1 MHTKLFPTQVI
12 QEVGYNC
19 SADIWSLGITAIE
32 MGDGKPPLGD
42 EHPMRALFMIPSQP
56 SPRLR
61 DESAWSGGFVAFVNS
76 CLARAPEARPSAA
89 ALLQTDFIRGAKP
102 CSILLYVSPLTME
115 VLMGPHRLFIA

>member
-1 MHTKLFPTQVI
+1 MI

-32 MGDGKPPLGD
+32 MGDGMPPLGD

-61 DESAWSGGFVAFVNS
+61 DESAWSGDFVAFVNS
-76 CLARAPEARPSAA
+76 CLARALEARHSAA
-89 ALLQTDFIRGAKP
+89 ALFLTTFIGAAKP
-102 CSILLYVSPLTME
+102 PSIHLWV
-115 VLMGPHRLFIA
+115 RFA